1 MRTIAHRVGGR
12 DLDSGSGYGD
22 VDDPATGEVVARF
35 PLATAADVDAAVSA
49 AAAAFPGW
57 ANTSLSKRQQVFF
70 AYRELLRA
78 ATDDLAAIITREHGK
93 TLDDARGEVG
103 RGIEVVEYACGL
115 PDLLKG
121 EFSDQVAGGI
131 DIHST
136 RQPLGVFAGI
146 TPFNFPA
153 MVPLWMFPMA
163 IAAGNTFILK
173 PSERDPSASIL
184 LADLFAQAGLPDG
197 VFNVVHGDRVA
208 VDALLTHPGVAGVSF
223 VGSTPVARHV
233 YATAAAQG
241 KRVQALG
248 GAKNHIVILPDAD
261 LEAAADAV
269 VSAGYGSAGERCMA
283 ASVVVAVGDAADD
296 LRELLLKRIA
306 ALRVGPGS
314 DPDTDMGPL
323 ITAEHRDR
331 VAGYVER
338 GAAAG
343 AEVVVDGRDLDD
355 RPGYFLGPSLLDHVR
370 PGMDVYNDEIFGPVL
385 SIVRASTLSEAITI
399 VNDNPYGNGV
409 SLFTRNGR
417 AAREFNREVTVGMVG
432 INVPIP
438 VPMSFY
444 SFGGWKSSLFGDT
457 HVYGPESLH
466 FYTGSK
472 VTTTRWPSDDLDEGL
487 QLNFARR

>member
-1 MRTIAHRVGGR
+1 MRTIAHRIAGR
-12 DLDSGSGYGD
+12 DVASSNGYAD
-22 VDDPATGEVVARF
+22 VDDPSTGEAVAAL
-35 PLATAADVDAAVSA
+35 PLGTADDVDAAVRA
-49 AAAAFPGW
+49 ATAAFPDW
-57 ANTSLSKRQQVFF
+57 ANASLSKRQQVFF
-70 AYRELLRA
+70 AYRELLRT
-78 ATDDLAAIITREHGK
+78 ATDDLAALITQEHGK
-93 TLDDARGEVG
+93 TLDDARGEVA

-131 DIHST
+131 DVHST

-173 PSERDPSASIL
+173 PSERDPSASML
-184 LADLFAQAGLPDG
+184 LADLFAEAGLPDG
-197 VFNVVHGDRVA
+197 VFNVLHGDRVA

-233 YATAAAQG
+233 YATAAAHG

-248 GAKNHIVILPDAD
+248 GAKNHIVIMPDAD
-261 LEAAADAV
+261 LPSAADAI

-283 ASVVVAVGDAADD
+283 ASVVVAVGNAADD

-306 ALRVGPGS
+306 ALRVGPGT
-314 DPDTDMGPL
+314 DPETDMGPL

-343 AEVVVDGRDLDD
+343 AEVVVDGRDLEE
-355 RPGYFLGPSLLDHVR
+355 RAGYFLGPSLLDHVK

-385 SIVRASTLSEAITI
+385 SIVRADTLTEAITI
-399 VNDNPYGNGV
+399 INDNPYGNGV

-432 INVPIP
+432 INIPIP

-466 FYTGSK
+466 FYTASK
-472 VTTTRWPSDDLDEGL
+472 VTTSRWPADDLEEGL